1 MDASDTP
8 RKSGQA
14 FHPRPSTAPIVL
26 ALVLVAGAVAFG
38 VFGQSIAGRLSM
50 GGGTPLADL
59 VAAAGEMRGRT
70 VVSCLQKPDE
80 PSLHPE
86 EARGLVQR
94 TLRRSPPVPDLT
106 SEGFQLRQVADIPF
120 LHAQAGAVACATYQG
135 QDASTGRWV
144 HLFLL
149 RDEGQFLRFDSLG
162 RPRPL
167 APGMAIEGSLP
178 GRTPADP
185 AVVVVWSDGPV
196 LHLACF
202 EDESDADRLRDAVG
216 AP

>member
-1 MDASDTP
+1 
-8 RKSGQA
+8 
-14 FHPRPSTAPIVL
+14 
-26 ALVLVAGAVAFG
+26 
-38 VFGQSIAGRLSM
+38 
-50 GGGTPLADL
+50 
-59 VAAAGEMRGRT
+59 
-70 VVSCLQKPDE
+70 
-80 PSLHPE
+80 
-86 EARGLVQR
+86 VQR